1 MTLRE
6 LTVRTRSA
14 HWGWD
19 EHRYFGHRVFEEL
32 TGSESMTG
40 LMALSVLGRRLP
52 ADCCGVLDDAA
63 AALTLADPRIWPL
76 KLTRVVAA
84 YGSAIPALC
93 AGMLLE
99 NEARIGPWAFIEA
112 SRVLLELHAAIGEA
126 AGDAT
131 GVEAVVA
138 EYLARHSF
146 VWGFGT
152 PFRGRDERL
161 VAFRR
166 CIQRRGRD
174 VLPHWKTMEAVA
186 GAVKKAKN
194 AEPNMGIALAAALLD
209 MGLEPQEILMLV
221 VALMQHMFFAH
232 ALDGTRS
239 DAKVLRELPAAYVE
253 YDGRAARVSPLA
265 ERAALAEP
273 RDAKREATGGVEH
286 GAVTM

>member
-1 MTLRE
+1 MSLPE
-6 LTVRTRSA
+6 LTIRTRSA

-19 EHRYFGHRVFEEL
+19 EHRYFGLRVFEEL
-32 TGSESMTG
+32 TGNESMTG
-40 LMALSVLGRRLP
+40 LMALSIIGRRLP

-84 YGSAIPALC
+84 YQSPIPALC

-99 NEARIGPWAFIEA
+99 NEARIGPWAFLEA
-112 SRVLLELHAAIGEA
+112 SRVLLELHTAIAEA
-126 AGDAT
+126 AGDVD
-131 GVEAVVA
+131 GVVNA
-138 EYLARHSF
+138 YLTQHSF

-166 CIQRRGRD
+166 SMQKRGRD
-174 VLPHWKTMEAVA
+174 VLPYWRTMETVAAAVTQA
-186 GAVKKAKN
+186 KK
-194 AEPNMGIALAAALLD
+194 AEPNMGIAVAAALLD
-209 MGLEPQEILMLV
+209 MGLEPQEILLLV

-239 DAKVLRELPAAYVE
+239 DAVALRELPVDYVK
-253 YDGRAARVSPLA
+253 YDGRPPRLSPRAKQA
-265 ERAALAEP
+265 ELT
-273 RDAKREATGGVEH
+273 DA
-286 GAVTM
+286 GANWTESSTP

>member
-1 MTLRE
+1 MTLPE

-19 EHRYFGHRVFEEL
+19 EHRYFGHGVFEEL
-32 TGSESMTG
+32 TGSESMTS
-40 LMALSVLGRRLP
+40 LMVLSVLGRRLP
-52 ADCCGVLDDAA
+52 ADCCSVLDDAA

-84 YGSAIPALC
+84 YGSPIPALC

-112 SRVLLELHAAIGEA
+112 SRALIELHSAIGEA
-126 AGDAT
+126 AGDAAH
-131 GVEAVVA
+131 VEGVVA
-138 EYLARHSF
+138 RYLAEHAF

-152 PFRGRDERL
+152 PFRARDERL

-166 CIQRRGRD
+166 CIQLRGRD

-186 GAVKKAKN
+186 AAVSKAKN
-194 AEPNMGIALAAALLD
+194 AEANMGIAVAATLLD
-209 MGLEPQEILMLV
+209 MGLDPQEILMLV

-232 ALDGTRS
+232 ALDGVRS
-239 DAKVLRELPAAYVE
+239 DATVLRKLPDNYVR
-253 YDGRAARVSPLA
+253 YAGRSARTSP
-265 ERAALAEP
+265 RAKEADLM
-273 RDAKREATGGVEH
+273 DAKRAPADGIQRGTPP
-286 GAVTM
+286 M